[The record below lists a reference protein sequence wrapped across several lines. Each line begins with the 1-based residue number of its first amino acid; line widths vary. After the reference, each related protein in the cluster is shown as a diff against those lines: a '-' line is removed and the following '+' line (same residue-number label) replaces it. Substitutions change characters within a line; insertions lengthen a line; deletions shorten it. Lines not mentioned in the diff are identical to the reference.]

1 MYTTPSENQAKKSHE
16 LYSHAC
22 RSCFKI
28 KLSWLVAETVI
39 LLIFIC
45 EKPGRRRFWKMRSA
59 SSRLKVRVGASLV
72 FFISDSSLG
81 LQMRRGSEGKSNCL
95 MCWFHRVC
103 IVEARRFCEK
113 YDETLECG
121 LNSNYALVSFVL
133 NWRKY
138 DETLSLRVLYEF
150 TSWFVNEIPHLD
162 YVYIIYCAVEVVIQH
177 VKGHHERWI
186 ASILDC
192 PGQTHALF
200 GFDNPST

>member
-1 MYTTPSENQAKKSHE
+1 MFQNQV
-16 LYSHAC
+16 
-22 RSCFKI
+22 
-28 KLSWLVAETVI
+28 KLAHVRNSNSGIVHRL
-39 LLIFIC
+39 C
-45 EKPGRRRFWKMRSA
+45 GKPLWKMIVSCRI
-59 SSRLKVRVGASLV
+59 KVRVGVSLA
-72 FFISDSSLG
+72 FFISDSSCWFTIAFPLRFLSSSAG
-81 LQMRRGSEGKSNCL
+81 VVNECL

-103 IVEARRFCEK
+103 IVKTRRFCRK
-113 YDETLECG
+113 YDETLECD
-121 LNSNYALVSFVL
+121 LNSNYELVSFVL